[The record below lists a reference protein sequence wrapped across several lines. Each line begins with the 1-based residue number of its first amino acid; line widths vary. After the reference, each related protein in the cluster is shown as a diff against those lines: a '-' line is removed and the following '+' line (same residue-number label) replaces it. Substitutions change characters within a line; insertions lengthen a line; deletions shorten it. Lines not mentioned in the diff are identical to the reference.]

1 MVNLL
6 EADSIPGVWP
16 RSTIPNIRTSV
27 GSEVPCSSK
36 HWVQSVQLAISL
48 TSFASSHLADL
59 KSLTHDLLYETYR
72 TEKLSK
78 TVHVDTQ
85 QYVLHSMLHN
95 HG

>member
-6 EADSIPGVWP
+6 EEDFIPGAWP
-16 RSTIPNIRTSV
+16 RLTIPNIRTSV

-36 HWVQSVQLAISL
+36 LDAIVQIGNLPDA
-48 TSFASSHLADL
+48 ASSHLADL

-85 QYVLHSMLHN
+85 QYVSLSAFRN
-95 HG
+95 HC